1 MIASIPISK
10 TKAVIE
16 ALLAV
21 LVWGASFVASKIV
34 LQDISP
40 VTTVWLRFVM
50 GVLVLGS
57 AVAARRQ
64 FALPG
69 RKDLAY
75 FALVGFIGITFHQ
88 WLQSTAL
95 TVSQASTSAWIVSTS
110 PIFMALLG
118 WVALKEKL
126 NLLKWSG
133 ILLAGAGV
141 LLVVSGGDFAAL
153 QMGSFGNTGDLL
165 MLVSAVNWAV
175 FSVISRRG
183 LGRFPAALMMLYVMA
198 FGLMFTSVQFFAVQG
213 WREIPQLTGGGWAA
227 LVFLGI
233 ACSGLAYIFWYDALQ
248 TLPASQV
255 GAFLYIEP
263 LVTAV
268 GAALM
273 IGEPV
278 TWASLLGGAII
289 IAGVWMVQ
297 TK

>member
-1 MIASIPISK
+1 M
-10 TKAVIE
+10 
-16 ALLAV
+16 
-21 LVWGASFVASKIV
+21 
-34 LQDISP
+34 
-40 VTTVWLRFVM
+40 
-50 GVLVLGS
+50 
-57 AVAARRQ
+57 
-64 FALPG
+64 
-69 RKDLAY
+69 
-75 FALVGFIGITFHQ
+75 
-88 WLQSTAL
+88 
-95 TVSQASTSAWIVSTS
+95 
-110 PIFMALLG
+110 
-118 WVALKEKL
+118 KL
-126 NLLKWSG
+126 E
-133 ILLAGAGV
+133 
-141 LLVVSGGDFAAL
+141 
-153 QMGSFGNTGDLL
+153 
-165 MLVSAVNWAV
+165 
-175 FSVISRRG
+175 
-183 LGRFPAALMMLYVMA
+183 
-198 FGLMFTSVQFFAVQG
+198 FFAVQG

>member
-1 MIASIPISK
+1 MIASIPVSK